1 MRRCMSVLG
10 FTKSLGGFVRGGIP
24 SRTVGLA
31 MTGAPPIPRFTG
43 MVLLWSMPA
52 VLRIEGLSA
61 CGSNLGMFDGITALL
76 SELT

>member
-10 FTKSLGGFVRGGIP
+10 FTKSLGGFIRGGML
-24 SRTVGLA
+24 SRTA
-31 MTGAPPIPRFTG
+31 GATATVAPTRPRFTG
-43 MVLLWSMPA
+43 IVLLWSTPA

-61 CGSNLGMFDGITALL
+61 CGSNLGIFDDTTALV